1 MFGDVAAFSSFSTND
16 VAAAKKFY
24 GDDLGIE
31 LSEDEMGSVALH
43 FANGH
48 RVFIYPK
55 EDHVPA
61 SFTVLNFP
69 VDNLEKAVDFLA
81 SKGVTF
87 ERYEGADDKGIHRDD
102 FGPAIA
108 WFKDPA
114 GNFISV
120 LSDLQDRPG

>member
-24 GDDLGIE
+24 GDDLGINV
-31 LSEDEMGSVALH
+31 SDEMMGLELR

-48 RVFIYPK
+48 RVYIYPK

-61 SFTVLNFP
+61 TYTVLNFP
-69 VDNLEKAVDFLA
+69 VNDIEKAVAALA
-81 SKGVTF
+81 AKGVTF
-87 ERYEGADDKGIHRDD
+87 ESYEGADDKGIHRDD
-102 FGPAIA
+102 QGPAIA

-114 GNFISV
+114 GNFVSI
-120 LSDLQDRPG
+120 LSELEDRPL

>member
-24 GDDLGIE
+24 GDDLGIKV
-31 LSEDEMGSVALH
+31 SDEMMGLALH
-43 FANGH
+43 FANDH
-48 RVFIYPK
+48 RVFIYTK

-61 SFTVLNFP
+61 TFTVLNFP
-69 VDNLEKAVDFLA
+69 VNDIEKAVDFLA
-81 SKGVTF
+81 AKGVTF

-102 FGPAIA
+102 QGPAIA

-114 GNFISV
+114 GNFLSV
-120 LSDLQDRPG
+120 LSDVENQSG